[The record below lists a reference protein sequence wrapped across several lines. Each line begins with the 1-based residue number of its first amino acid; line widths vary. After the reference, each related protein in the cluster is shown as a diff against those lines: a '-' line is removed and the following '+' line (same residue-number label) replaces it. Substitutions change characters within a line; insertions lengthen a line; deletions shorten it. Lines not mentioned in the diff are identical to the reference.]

1 MHAADLPITALRELL
16 DSRLLSSAELAD
28 ACIVRTEAASALN
41 AYASF
46 DAEALRSQAR
56 QADARIAAGE
66 RLPLLGVPV
75 ALKDNIDAVGWPC
88 AAGTGALQGRA
99 PAADAELVLRLRAA
113 GALVAGK
120 AGMHELAFGITNHN
134 AVSGAVHNPWD
145 AERIPGGSSGGSGAV
160 VAARLVP
167 AAIGTD
173 TGGSV
178 RVPAALC
185 GVVGLRPT
193 VGRVPGAGIAPISAT
208 RDTGGPLARSVRD
221 CALLDAV
228 LSGDSSPLPAI
239 SLRGLRLGVPLD
251 PCWDDLDDGV
261 RACAEAA
268 LAALRAAGAE
278 LVEMALP
285 GVAEAS
291 AEAGFP
297 IALYEFVRD
306 MRHYLDSRRR
316 GITLEQLI
324 AGVGRCDPRGGVP
337 PGAAIAQP
345 AATPVPRRLRAAAH
359 QRVDF
364 PDHAAHRSAHRRR
377 RDGDA
382 QRPRAADLSDL
393 HPQHR
398 PGQQRR
404 PARNHAAVR
413 AGRRAAGGPGAGW
426 AGWQRPPAAGHR
438 RGGGS
443 RAAAGATGATRHLI
457 FNDEGAPPWTADSF
471 SPPPP
476 PPVLRPGHSPPMR

>member
-1 MHAADLPITALRELL
+1 
-16 DSRLLSSAELAD
+16 
-28 ACIVRTEAASALN
+28 
-41 AYASF
+41 
-46 DAEALRSQAR
+46 
-56 QADARIAAGE
+56 
-66 RLPLLGVPV
+66 
-75 ALKDNIDAVGWPC
+75 
-88 AAGTGALQGRA
+88 
-99 PAADAELVLRLRAA
+99 
-113 GALVAGK
+113 
-120 AGMHELAFGITNHN
+120 
-134 AVSGAVHNPWD
+134 
-145 AERIPGGSSGGSGAV
+145 V

-251 PCWDDLDDGV
+251 PCWDDLDDGA

-324 AGVGRCDPRGGVP
+324 AGVGSPDVIGAVGTLLS
-337 PGAAIAQP
+337 GAAIPEAVYRQALQSRNRLQRLYRDAFEQQRISALIFPTTPRTAARIGEDETVMLNGRALPTFLTFIRNTDPGSNAALPGITLPSGLADGLPVGLALDGP
-345 AATPVPRRLRAAAH
+345 AGSDRRLLAIAAA
-359 QRVDF
+359 VE
-364 PDHAAHRSAHRRR
+364 
-377 RDGDA
+377 
-382 QRPRAADLSDL
+382 
-393 HPQHR
+393 
-398 PGQQRR
+398 
-404 PARNHAAVR
+404 AVL
-413 AGRRAAGGPGAGW
+413 
-426 AGWQRPPAAGHR
+426 PPAPLAPL
-438 RGGGS
+438 
-443 RAAAGATGATRHLI
+443 AT
-457 FNDEGAPPWTADSF
+457 
-471 SPPPP
+471 
-476 PPVLRPGHSPPMR
+476 